1 MLQVIIERQFCLS
14 LASDE
19 GILTKKVY
27 LIQIIENFL

>member
-1 MLQVIIERQFCLS
+1 MLQVIIDRNFSLS

-19 GILTKKVY
+19 GILTKQVY